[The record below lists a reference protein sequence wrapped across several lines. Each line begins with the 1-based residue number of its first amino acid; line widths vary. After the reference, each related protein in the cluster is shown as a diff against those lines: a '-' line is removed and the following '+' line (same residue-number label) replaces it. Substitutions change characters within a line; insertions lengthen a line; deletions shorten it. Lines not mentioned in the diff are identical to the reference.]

1 MLWNESN
8 ISWKAEQFF
17 CRAVVSSSWSCT
29 VWQENSHHQFAA
41 KQNMQ
46 NRNHFHRA
54 FKDKRTS
61 WSRLFSMQPNYRW
74 KLCSCEEEAKRCL
87 KRGERLWSLKTRMFA
102 AIFTLA
108 HTKDRNVVDAV
119 LWITRS
125 VVTLANVA
133 QCGTLFCKFCKILR
147 HFFAKFEQFATFWK
161 FCALW
166 QPFANYTQFSNFG
179 KSCTMWNFVLQ
190 ILQNTAF
197 FCQIWA
203 ICHLL

>member
-1 MLWNESN
+1 
-8 ISWKAEQFF
+8 
-17 CRAVVSSSWSCT
+17 
-29 VWQENSHHQFAA
+29 
-41 KQNMQ
+41 MQ

-74 KLCSCEEEAKRCL
+74 KLCSCEQEARWCL

-108 HTKDRNVVDAV
+108 HTKDYNVVDAALWITRSLV
-119 LWITRS
+119 TLANVTQCGMSFCKFWKILRLFLPNLSNLSPFVNFLHFLVFCTMAFFCSCYAFWNFCVQGGNLLWITRS

-133 QCGTLFCKFCKILR
+133 QCGISFCKFCKILR
-147 HFFAKFEQFATFWK
+147 
-161 FCALW
+161 L
-166 QPFANYTQFSNFG
+166 
-179 KSCTMWNFVLQ
+179 
-190 ILQNTAF
+190 F
-197 FCQIWA
+197 FCQSWA

>member
-1 MLWNESN
+1 
-8 ISWKAEQFF
+8 
-17 CRAVVSSSWSCT
+17 
-29 VWQENSHHQFAA
+29 
-41 KQNMQ
+41 MQ

-74 KLCSCEEEAKRCL
+74 KLCSCEEEARRCL

-133 QCGTLFCKFCKILR
+133 QCGILFCKFCKILR
-147 HFFAKFEQFATFWK
+147 LFFAKFEQFVN
-161 FCALW
+161 FCKSFAL
-166 QPFANYTQFSNFG
+166 FAILHNRFL
-179 KSCTMWNFVLQ
+179 LQ
-190 ILQNTAF
+190 TLRYLAFLQLSRNVAF
-197 FCQIWA
+197 FVWGGNFLYILHNACA
-203 ICHLL
+203 RKMH

>member
-1 MLWNESN
+1 
-8 ISWKAEQFF
+8 
-17 CRAVVSSSWSCT
+17 
-29 VWQENSHHQFAA
+29 
-41 KQNMQ
+41 MQ

-74 KLCSCEEEAKRCL
+74 KLCSCEEEARRCL

-125 VVTLANVA
+125 VVNLANVA
-133 QCGTLFCKFCKILR
+133 QCEILFCKSCKIQRL
-147 HFFAKFEQFATFWK
+147 FFAKFEQFATFWK
-161 FCALW
+161 FGALWQPFAILCNGNVLQTLRYLAFLHLLRNVAFLCAMW

-179 KSCTMWNFVLQ
+179 KCCTMWNFVLQ

-197 FCQIWA
+197 FC
-203 ICHLL
+203 

>member
-1 MLWNESN
+1 M
-8 ISWKAEQFF
+8 
-17 CRAVVSSSWSCT
+17 
-29 VWQENSHHQFAA
+29 WQENSHHQFAA

-61 WSRLFSMQPNYRW
+61 WSRLFSMQPNYCW
-74 KLCSCEEEAKRCL
+74 KLCSCEEEARRCL
-87 KRGERLWSLKTRMFA
+87 KGGERLWSLKTRMFA

-133 QCGTLFCKFCKILR
+133 QCGILFCKFCKILR
-147 HFFAKFEQFATFWK
+147 LFFR
-161 FCALW
+161 
-166 QPFANYTQFSNFG
+166 
-179 KSCTMWNFVLQ
+179 
-190 ILQNTAF
+190 
-197 FCQIWA
+197 QIWA
-203 ICHLL
+203 ICHLLKILCTVATFCNSVQWQCFANFALFGVFAPVTQCGIFVCNVATFCELHTV